1 MIYGAQPTGIMAT
14 MPMPAQAAMGQFAIT
29 DPNSPM
35 GIESLAGG
43 QEELAE
49 RLRAMGVPQ
58 YGLGSLFRK
67 VVPKELRKVASVVLP
82 TVMTTMFGPMAGA
95 ATSGILTKLE
105 GGSTEDALFSAGTSY
120 VGGKIGG
127 NLSGAQKYAAQA
139 ALSGGVAKLRG
150 AETDDALRA
159 GLKTAAGSFVGEKV
173 GGMLNSRRDMATIPK
188 GVAKGIGSLPGA
200 STTPIDEIL
209 DPAALGDVAGTGD
222 TLFASEL
229 MPTVSVERVNVS
241 APDFA
246 QVAAETMDN
255 LGNLPQDTLNSIVSG
270 ETSPDQILQDISN
283 KKGINVV
290 SESGLPP
297 TSGVGAGAGPGT
309 GTGTG
314 TGIETVTPDSELGF
328 VQRFTKKLGEGTD
341 EFIDNLTLKNSFGD
355 FVGAASIP
363 VGGLALLSGI
373 LSPDEME
380 AVGELSPEQQELI
393 IQQLMGTSGDP
404 RYAEGAQKFGE
415 FYKQRRETVG
425 LNDGG
430 EIVGPGT
437 GTSDSVPAL
446 LSDGEF
452 VMTAKSVRNA
462 GGGNREKGAAK
473 MYALMNK
480 LEKGAA

>member
-14 MPMPAQAAMGQFAIT
+14 LPMDAQAAVGQFAVT
-29 DPNSPM
+29 NPNSPM

-67 VVPKELRKVASVVLP
+67 VVPKELRKVAAVVLP
-82 TVMTTMFGPMAGA
+82 LVVGSVNPALGA
-95 ATSGILTKLE
+95 ATAAGLAKLE
-105 GGSTEDALFSAGTSY
+105 GASTEDALFA
-120 VGGKIGG
+120 GGKAYLGAQIGG
-127 NLSGAQKYAAQA
+127 IDSLSTTQRIMAQA
-139 ALSGGVAKLRG
+139 AGNFAVDKARG
-150 AETDDALRA
+150 IETDDALRGA
-159 GLKTAAGSFVGEKV
+159 LKQAA
-173 GGMLNSRRDMATIPK
+173 
-188 GVAKGIGSLPGA
+188 
-200 STTPIDEIL
+200 
-209 DPAALGDVAGTGD
+209 
-222 TLFASEL
+222 
-229 MPTVSVERVNVS
+229 
-241 APDFA
+241 
-246 QVAAETMDN
+246 
-255 LGNLPQDTLNSIVSG
+255 VSG
-270 ETSPDQILQDISN
+270 LLQTGPG
-283 KKGINVV
+283 KTV
-290 SESGLPP
+290 SESIER
-297 TSGVGAGAGPGT
+297 GVGSLTKGAQNLFGAKVDTIPAAVPVEINELPDIGAEEISIMDQQVKDLLPDLNIDAKDITVDALSTNLGGSTPDLINVT
-309 GTGTG
+309 GGLNLGGSSSDPINVTGGLNLEEAVTPAA
-314 TGIETVTPDSELGF
+314 TPDSELGF
-328 VQRFTKKLGEGTD
+328 MQRFTKKLGEGTD
-341 EFIDNLTLKNSFGD
+341 EFIDNITLKNSFGD

-373 LSPDEME
+373 LSSEEME
-380 AVGELSPEQQELI
+380 EVRKLSPEQQELI
-393 IQQLMGTSGDP
+393 VQQLMGTSGDP
-404 RYAEGAQKFGE
+404 RYAEQAQKFGE

-452 VMTAKSVRNA
+452 VMTAKAVRNA

>member
-14 MPMPAQAAMGQFAIT
+14 MPMDAQAAMGQFAIT
-29 DPNSPM
+29 DPDSPM

-58 YGLGSLFRK
+58 YGLGKLFRK

-95 ATSGILTKLE
+95 ATSATLTKLE
-105 GGSTEDALFSAGTSY
+105 GGSTEDALFSAGTTY
-120 VGGKIGG
+120 LGGKIGG
-127 NLSGAQKYAAQA
+127 NLSGAQKYATQA
-139 ALSGGVAKLRG
+139 ALHGGVAKLRG

-159 GLKTAAGSFVGEKV
+159 GLKAAAGSFVGEKV
-173 GGMLNSRRDMATIPK
+173 GGMLNSRRDMGTIPE

-209 DPAALGDVAGTGD
+209 DPMALGDVAGTGD
-222 TLFASEL
+222 TLLASEL
-229 MPTVSVERVNVS
+229 MPTVAVERVGIS

-246 QVAAETMDN
+246 QVATETMNN
-255 LGNLPQDTLNSIVSG
+255 LSNLPQNALDSIASG
-270 ETSPDQILQDISN
+270 ETTPDQILQDISDQ
-283 KKGINVV
+283 KAVNVV
-290 SESGLPP
+290 SESGLLTPD
-297 TSGVGAGAGPGT
+297 VGAGAGAGA
-309 GTGTG
+309 GAGVAS
-314 TGIETVTPDSELGF
+314 VTPDSDLNF
-328 VQRFTKKLGEGTD
+328 MQRFTKKLGEGTD
-341 EFIDNLTLKNSFGD
+341 DFIDDITLKNSFKD

-363 VGGLALLSGI
+363 VGGLALLGGM
-373 LSPDEME
+373 LSADEME
-380 AVGELSPEQQELI
+380 EVRKLSPEQQQLI
-393 IQQLMGTSGDP
+393 IQQMLGTSGDP
-404 RYAEGAQKFGE
+404 IYAERAKQFGD
-415 FYKQRRETVG
+415 FYSQRRKDVG
-425 LNDGG
+425 LNEGG

-452 VMTAKSVRNA
+452 VMTAKAVRNA
-462 GGGNREKGAAK
+462 GGGDREKGAAK

>member
-14 MPMPAQAAMGQFAIT
+14 LPMDAQAAVGQFAVT
-29 DPNSPM
+29 NPNSPM

-67 VVPKELRKVASVVLP
+67 VVPKELRKVAAVVLP
-82 TVMTTMFGPMAGA
+82 LVVGSVNPALGA
-95 ATSGILTKLE
+95 ATAAGLAKLE
-105 GGSTEDALFSAGTSY
+105 GASTEDALFA
-120 VGGKIGG
+120 GGKAYLGAQIGG
-127 NLSGAQKYAAQA
+127 IDSLSTTQRIMAQA
-139 ALSGGVAKLRG
+139 AGNFAVDKARG
-150 AETDDALRA
+150 IETDDALRGA
-159 GLKTAAGSFVGEKV
+159 LKQAA
-173 GGMLNSRRDMATIPK
+173 
-188 GVAKGIGSLPGA
+188 
-200 STTPIDEIL
+200 
-209 DPAALGDVAGTGD
+209 
-222 TLFASEL
+222 
-229 MPTVSVERVNVS
+229 
-241 APDFA
+241 
-246 QVAAETMDN
+246 
-255 LGNLPQDTLNSIVSG
+255 VSG
-270 ETSPDQILQDISN
+270 LLQTGPG
-283 KKGINVV
+283 KTV
-290 SESGLPP
+290 SESIERGVGSLTKGAQNLFGAKVDTIPAAVPVEINELPDIGAEEISIMDQQVKDLLPDLNIDAKDITVDALSTNLGGSTPDLINVTGGLNLGGSSSDLINVTGGLNLGGSSSDPINV
-297 TSGVGAGAGPGT
+297 TSGLNLEEAVTPAA
-309 GTGTG
+309 
-314 TGIETVTPDSELGF
+314 TPDSELGF
-328 VQRFTKKLGEGTD
+328 MQRFTKKLGEGTD
-341 EFIDNLTLKNSFGD
+341 EFIDNITLKNSFGD

-373 LSPDEME
+373 LSSEEME
-380 AVGELSPEQQELI
+380 EVRKLSPEQQELI
-393 IQQLMGTSGDP
+393 VQQLMGTSGDP
-404 RYAEGAQKFGE
+404 RYAEQAQKFGE

-452 VMTAKSVRNA
+452 VMTAKAVRNA

>member
-14 MPMPAQAAMGQFAIT
+14 LPMDAQAAVGQFAVT
-29 DPNSPM
+29 NPNSPM

-67 VVPKELRKVASVVLP
+67 VVPKELRKVAAVVLP
-82 TVMTTMFGPMAGA
+82 LVVGSVNPALGA
-95 ATSGILTKLE
+95 ATAAGLAKLE
-105 GGSTEDALFSAGTSY
+105 GASTEDALFA
-120 VGGKIGG
+120 GGKAYLGAQIGG
-127 NLSGAQKYAAQA
+127 IDSLSTTQRIMAQA
-139 ALSGGVAKLRG
+139 AGNFAVDKARG
-150 AETDDALRA
+150 IETDDALRGA
-159 GLKTAAGSFVGEKV
+159 LKQAA
-173 GGMLNSRRDMATIPK
+173 
-188 GVAKGIGSLPGA
+188 
-200 STTPIDEIL
+200 
-209 DPAALGDVAGTGD
+209 
-222 TLFASEL
+222 
-229 MPTVSVERVNVS
+229 
-241 APDFA
+241 
-246 QVAAETMDN
+246 
-255 LGNLPQDTLNSIVSG
+255 VSG
-270 ETSPDQILQDISN
+270 LLQTGPG
-283 KKGINVV
+283 KTV
-290 SESGLPP
+290 SESIERGVGSLTKGAQNLFGAKVDTIPAAVPVEINELPDIGAEEISIMDQQVKDLLPDLNIDAKDITVDALSTNLGGSTPDLINVTGGLNLGGSSSDPINV
-297 TSGVGAGAGPGT
+297 TSGLNLEEAVTPAA
-309 GTGTG
+309 
-314 TGIETVTPDSELGF
+314 TPDSELGF
-328 VQRFTKKLGEGTD
+328 MQRFTKKLGEGTD
-341 EFIDNLTLKNSFGD
+341 EFIDNITLKNSFGD

-373 LSPDEME
+373 LSSEEME
-380 AVGELSPEQQELI
+380 EVRKLSPEQQELI
-393 IQQLMGTSGDP
+393 VQQLMGTSGDP
-404 RYAEGAQKFGE
+404 RYAEQAQKFGE

-452 VMTAKSVRNA
+452 VMTAKAVRNA

>member
-67 VVPKELRKVASVVLP
+67 VVPKELRKVAAVVLP
-82 TVMTTMFGPMAGA
+82 LVVGSINPALGA
-95 ATSGILTKLE
+95 ATAAGLAKLE
-105 GGSTEDALFSAGTSY
+105 GASTKDALFAGGKTY
-120 VGGKIGG
+120 LGAKIGG
-127 NLSGAQKYAAQA
+127 IGSLSTGQRIAAQA
-139 ALSGGVAKLRG
+139 ASNFAVDKARG
-150 AETDDALRA
+150 LETDDALR
-159 GLKTAAGSFVGEKV
+159 
-173 GGMLNSRRDMATIPK
+173 
-188 GVAKGIGSLPGA
+188 GSLKQ
-200 STTPIDEIL
+200 
-209 DPAALGDVAGTGD
+209 AA
-222 TLFASEL
+222 
-229 MPTVSVERVNVS
+229 
-241 APDFA
+241 
-246 QVAAETMDN
+246 
-255 LGNLPQDTLNSIVSG
+255 VSG
-270 ETSPDQILQDISN
+270 LLQT
-283 KKGINVV
+283 GPGQAV
-290 SESGLPP
+290 SEVIE
-297 TSGVGAGAGPGT
+297 SGVGSLTKGAQNLFGAKVDTVPSAVPVEINELPDLDQTILDEQVSSLLPEIKVDASDFLTDADIQKQLGGNPAYASSSTMNDAGT

-328 VQRFTKKLGEGTD
+328 IQRFTKKLGEGTD

>member
-29 DPNSPM
+29 DPDSPM

-58 YGLGSLFRK
+58 YGLGKLFRK

-95 ATSGILTKLE
+95 ATSATLTKLE
-105 GGSTEDALFSAGTSY
+105 GGSTEDALFSAGTAY
-120 VGGKIGG
+120 LGGKIGG

-159 GLKTAAGSFVGEKV
+159 GLKAAAGSFVGEKV
-173 GGMLNSRRDMATIPK
+173 GGMLNSRRDMGTIPNPE
-188 GVAKGIGSLPGA
+188 GIAKGIGSLPGA
-200 STTPIDEIL
+200 RTTPIDEIL

-222 TLFASEL
+222 TLLTSEL
-229 MPTVSVERVNVS
+229 MPTVSVERVGIS

-246 QVAAETMDN
+246 QVATETMNN
-255 LGNLPQDTLNSIVSG
+255 LSNLPQNALDSIVSG
-270 ETSPDQILQDISN
+270 ETTPDQILQDIAGE
-283 KKGINVV
+283 KAINVV
-290 SESGLPP
+290 SESGLLTP
-297 TSGVGAGAGPGT
+297 GVEAGAGAGAGA
-309 GTGTG
+309 GVAS
-314 TGIETVTPDSELGF
+314 VTPDSDLNF
-328 VQRFTKKLGEGTD
+328 MQRFTKKLGEGTD
-341 EFIDNLTLKNSFGD
+341 DFIDDITLQNSFKD

-363 VGGLALLSGI
+363 VGGLALLGGM
-373 LSPDEME
+373 LSADEME
-380 AVGELSPEQQELI
+380 EVRKLSPEQQELI
-393 IQQLMGTSGDP
+393 IQQMLGTSGDP
-404 RYAEGAQKFGE
+404 SYAEGAKQFGE

-452 VMTAKSVRNA
+452 VMTAKAVRNA